1 MEVAVYSSKQYDRQ
15 FLDAANSG
23 RHELRYLACR
33 LTAATAAE
41 ADGCP
46 AVCLFANDRAD
57 AAAIESL
64 AAIGVRL
71 IALRSAGF
79 DNVDLDAARALGITV
94 ARVPAYSPQAVA
106 EHAFGLLLS
115 LNRKI
120 HLAYDRL
127 RAGNFALDGLIGFDL
142 AGKIIGVI
150 GVGNIGS
157 VAARIAQGFGC
168 RVLGTDPVHRED
180 CHGIVEYVS
189 LGELL
194 EHSDVVTLH
203 CPLTEETRHLI
214 GQAELGRM
222 KPGALLINTS
232 RGACIDTAALI
243 RNLDSGALGGAAL
256 DVYEH
261 EQGLFF
267 EDHRGAAMPDAELAH
282 LLACPRV
289 LVTGHMG
296 FLTAEA
302 LTNIA
307 ATTIGNIDSF
317 EQSGRALFPVCLE
330 ART

>member
-1 MEVAVYSSKQYDRQ
+1 MKVAVFSSKQYDRQ

-23 RHELRYLACR
+23 HHELRYLACR

-41 ADGCP
+41 AEGCS
-46 AVCLFANDRAD
+46 AACLFANDEAD
-57 AAAIESL
+57 AAAVECL
-64 AAIGVRL
+64 AKIGVRL
-71 IALRSAGF
+71 IALRAAGF
-79 DNVDLDAARALGITV
+79 DNVDLDAARAHGITV

-142 AGKIIGVI
+142 AGKTIGII

-157 VAARIAQGFGC
+157 VAARIGRGFGC
-168 RVLGTDPVHRED
+168 RVLGTDPVRRKD
-180 CHGIVEYVS
+180 CDGVVEYVA

-194 EHSDVVTLH
+194 DRSDIITLH
-203 CPLTEETRHLI
+203 CPLTDETRHLI
-214 GQAELGRM
+214 GQAELARM
-222 KPGALLINTS
+222 KPGVLLINTS
-232 RGACIDTAALI
+232 RGACIDTAAL
-243 RNLDSGALGGAAL
+243 LLCLKTDGLGGVAL

-261 EQGLFF
+261 ERGLFF
-267 EDHRGAAMPDAELAH
+267 EDRRGEAVADAQFAQ
-282 LLACPRV
+282 LLADPRV
-289 LVTGHMG
+289 LITGHMG

-307 ATTIGNIDSF
+307 QTTIGNIGAF
-317 EQSGRALFPVCLE
+317 ERSGRALFQVN
-330 ART
+330 